1 MASGSLTQLVMF
13 HYTPEPA
20 GRADCDDLQFRVGQR
35 QCASP
40 ETGVLVNLTSPALRW
55 LLICF
60 SRYTR
65 NVRWRHRISLV
76 LLIVLTALPVSGTVC
91 AMLCDSAAATRAAA
105 HHGSGKPC
113 DEQAPPSPGPQ
124 LRGASGHDCSD
135 HDAAIRETATTTAT
149 RADSVPGPSLLVAGL
164 VHDSSSSLT
173 DSDAVFDYRTPPGST
188 PPTASP
194 LVLRV

>member
-1 MASGSLTQLVMF
+1 MRCDSGGFPCEINHS
-13 HYTPEPA
+13 
-20 GRADCDDLQFRVGQR
+20 
-35 QCASP
+35 
-40 ETGVLVNLTSPALRW
+40 ALRW
-55 LLICF
+55 LLART

-65 NVRWRHRISLV
+65 NVSWRHRISLV
-76 LLIVLTALPVSGTVC
+76 LLMVLTALPVSGSIC
-91 AMLCDSAAATRAAA
+91 AMLCDSAAATRSAA

-113 DEQAPPSPGPQ
+113 DEQAPPSSGPQ

-135 HDAAIRETATTTAT
+135 HGTAMRVAATTTAT
-149 RADSVPGPSLLVAGL
+149 RADSVAGPSSLVAVP
-164 VHDSSSSLT
+164 VHDSISNLT